1 MNGALKM
8 KKINVPLF
16 AIGTTLAI
24 ALAFPPS
31 VRAQNA
37 SEALYKAKCAS
48 CHGADGSGSP
58 MGKKLGV
65 HDFQSA
71 DVQKMSDKELSDIIT
86 NGKSKMPGYGKSLKA
101 EDIQGLVAYIR
112 SVKK

>member
-1 MNGALKM
+1 M
-8 KKINVPLF
+8 KKINVPVF
-16 AIGTTLAI
+16 AVGTTLAI
-24 ALAFPPS
+24 ALAFRS
-31 VRAQNA
+31 SASAQSA

-86 NGKSKMPGYGKSLKA
+86 NGKSKMPAYGKPLKA
-101 EDIQGLVAYIR
+101 EDIQGLVAHIR
-112 SVKK
+112 SLKK